1 MRFSVRRPAAFNP
14 DRRGLLAGL
23 AAAGLAA
30 PFVASAPAEAADAP
44 PDLAQARKEGT
55 LVVMH
60 SDQEND
66 VVNFLRAFTEKSG
79 IQALQQRAL
88 PGSAMPKLQAELRTG
103 ASEVDAY
110 MCSDPGLMDVLR
122 QRKQL
127 LAYVS
132 PEMDAY
138 APNLRSDPVGY
149 WTTYFINVGSIL
161 YDPRYVDPAIAPK
174 TWMDLLD
181 PRWSQQVGFQNSSAG
196 TQYTWWYLL
205 KDVLPKDYWTKLA
218 QIKPR
223 AYASSTQILSDIQNG
238 NLKIGGK
245 VSNYQYVK
253 AKRLGQTIEIVY
265 PPEGSPAQSEVV
277 GIIVATQRPNASK
290 VFIDYFLSREGQTT
304 WNRIQGSSS
313 TRRDV
318 MIPDV
323 PTLEGVKILLPTDF
337 KDYASPAR
345 HAEFVKLWNSVT
357 GM

>member
-1 MRFSVRRPAAFNP
+1 MRFSMRRPTAFNP
-14 DRRGLLAGL
+14 DRRGLLVGL
-23 AAAGLAA
+23 AATGLAA
-30 PFVASAPAEAADAP
+30 PFIASRPVSAADAP
-44 PDLAQARKEGT
+44 PDLAQARKEGA

-66 VVNFLRAFTEKSG
+66 VVTFLRAFTEKTG

-88 PGSAMPKLQAELRTG
+88 PGSAMPKLQAELRAG
-103 ASEVDAY
+103 ASEIDAY

-127 LAYVS
+127 LAYIS

-149 WTTYFINVGSIL
+149 WTTYFINIGPMM
-161 YDPRYVDPAIAPK
+161 YDPRYVDAATAPK
-174 TWMDLLD
+174 TWTDLLD

-205 KDVLPKDYWTKLA
+205 KDIMPKDYWMKLA
-218 QIKPR
+218 RQKPR
-223 AYASSTQILSDIQNG
+223 AYASSTQILSDIQSG

-253 AKRLGQTIEIVY
+253 AKRLNQAIEVVY
-265 PPEGSPAQSEVV
+265 PPEGAPAQTQVV
-277 GIIVATQRPNASK
+277 GILVATQRPNAAK
-290 VFIDYFLSREGQTT
+290 VFIDYFLSQEGQTA

-313 TRRDV
+313 TRKDV
-318 MIPDV
+318 TIPNV
-323 PTLEGVKILLPTDF
+323 PKLEDVKILLPTDF

-345 HAEFVKLWNSVT
+345 HAEFVKLWNSIT